1 MDFLKKLFGISKHQS
16 KPSVTPTDRSA
27 APVRTATATSSGTLT
42 VADIM
47 RLKREKDIQALIR
60 SLQYR
65 GDTAVRAEAAGAL
78 GQLGDLQAVTPLI
91 SVLQGDSD
99 PYVRSIAARAL
110 GNLGDARARDALMYC
125 LDNDMHQVS
134 LEAIEALSKIH

>member
-1 MDFLKKLFGISKHQS
+1 MDFLKKLLGISKQQS
-16 KPSVTPTDRSA
+16 KPSVTHTDRSA
-27 APVRTATATSSGTLT
+27 APVHTATATSSGTLT

-65 GDTAVRAEAAGAL
+65 GDTAVRAEAA
-78 GQLGDLQAVTPLI
+78 LQAVTPLI

-125 LDNDMHQVS
+125 LENDMHQVS
-134 LEAIEALSKIH
+134 LDAIEALSKIH